1 MNTYTAHEQQ
11 AAAQLQANA
20 AILVS
25 TYAEPGDA
33 AAARLAALMLA
44 AENEAR
50 EQGITAPLVFSHEP
64 KE

>member
-1 MNTYTAHEQQ
+1 MNNFTAHEQL
-11 AAAQLQANA
+11 AAAQLQAKA
-20 AILVS
+20 AILVM

-50 EQGITAPLVFSHEP
+50 EQGITAPLVFSNETQ
-64 KE
+64 E

>member
-11 AAAQLQANA
+11 AAAQLQAKA

-25 TYAEPGDA
+25 AYAEPTDA
-33 AAARLAALMLA
+33 AAARLAALVAA
-44 AENEAR
+44 AESEAR

-64 KE
+64 QE